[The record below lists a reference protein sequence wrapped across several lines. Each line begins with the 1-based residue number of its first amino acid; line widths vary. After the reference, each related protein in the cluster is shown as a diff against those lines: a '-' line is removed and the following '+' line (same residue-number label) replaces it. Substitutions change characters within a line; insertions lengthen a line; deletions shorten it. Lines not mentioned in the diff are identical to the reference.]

1 MWDWAVA
8 LVRYGMTT
16 RVARLPSNRGDWQDP
31 ERVIKKKCLRE
42 IFFLC
47 VCVGYITFMDWYQRS
62 AMFHRAGVKAVLVLM
77 PILGL
82 TWLCGVLVPF
92 SIIIAYIF
100 ILLNSLQV
108 HFTHLSLSHDLSLS
122 LDLPLVLSLPF
133 SVDCRR
139 SEILKLCEP
148 FQSESSAWRTFGA
161 WRIT

>member
-1 MWDWAVA
+1 
-8 LVRYGMTT
+8 MTT

-62 AMFHRAGVKAVLVLM
+62 AVFHRAGVKAVLVLM

-122 LDLPLVLSLPF
+122 WSPTGSVSAFLSWLPSVRNIKTLWTFPKWEFSLENIW
-133 SVDCRR
+133 SL
-139 SEILKLCEP
+139 ENHIN
-148 FQSESSAWRTFGA
+148 T
-161 WRIT
+161 